1 MSLTCQICKVFEAVV
16 HDEIVEFLDKHN
28 LIRDSPHGFR
38 KGHSRVTTL
47 IVFGLDIEMC
57 G

>member
-1 MSLTCQICKVFEAVV
+1 VSLTCQICKVFEAVV